1 MLSVTDRPQTTSVV
15 PGVAVAL
22 LGGGLGVWI
31 HHQVDSVSAH
41 IVAVLVGVLV
51 ANSSVPMAALRP
63 GFRWSGRHLVRAG
76 VVLVGFRL
84 SFDQLQQLGVRGVSA
99 VAVVV
104 TITFVGTQ
112 LLGRLLGVSPAM
124 SLLVGTGFSIC
135 GASAIAAA
143 EPLSD
148 AEEHETAYAI
158 ALVTLCGTLAIATLP
173 AISSALGLSAHEFGS
188 WAGAS
193 VHDVGQVVATASTK
207 GPDALSQAVVVKLTR
222 VVMLAPL
229 LMVVA
234 LRSRRRSADAHD
246 PTATRPPLLPLF
258 VVFFGVAVAI
268 RSTVD
273 LPASFLTDLK
283 ELETFVLAA
292 GLVGLG
298 GAVELGRLR
307 TVGGRPLAL
316 GLAAWALVATVS
328 LPVSHWWMT

>member
-1 MLSVTDRPQTTSVV
+1 MSVTDRPPSTSLV
-15 PGVAVAL
+15 PGVAIAL

-41 IVAVLVGVLV
+41 IVAVLVGLFI
-51 ANSSVPMAALRP
+51 ANARVPMATLRP
-63 GFRWSGRHLVRAG
+63 GLRWSGRHLVRTG

-99 VAVVV
+99 VVIVV

-112 LLGRLLGVSPAM
+112 ALGRVLGVSPAM
-124 SLLVGTGFSIC
+124 SLLVGVGFSIC

-173 AISSALGLSAHEFGS
+173 FIGSALGLSAHEFGS
-188 WAGAS
+188 WVGAS
-193 VHDVGQVVATASTK
+193 VHDVGQVVAAASTK
-207 GPDALSQAVVVKLTR
+207 GPEALSQAVVVKLTR

-234 LRSRRRSADAHD
+234 IRSRRRSVHPTD
-246 PTATRPPLLPLF
+246 PAATRPPLLPLF
-258 VVFFGVAVAI
+258 VVLFGVAVVI

-273 LPASFLTDLK
+273 LSSSVLSNLK

-298 GAVELGRLR
+298 SAVELGRLR

-316 GLAAWALVATVS
+316 GLAAWALIALVS
-328 LPVSHWWMT
+328 LPVSSWWMS